1 MLLQSLEC
9 QTVIRWCFSWLYK
22 CGKTAERGIAST
34 SSDGNPT
41 LSVSVFHCR
50 IMRSSGNGR
59 DNVCRDLLES
69 HLAEQTVFLAPFV
82 DHIDHIA
89 DVHTD
94 AAGKL
99 GVEEDVS

>member
-1 MLLQSLEC
+1 MLLQSLER
-9 QTVIRWCFSWLYK
+9 QIVRRADFSWFPK
-22 CGKTAERGIAST
+22 CGKIAERGIAFT

-50 IMRSSGNGR
+50 IIRLSGNGC
-59 DNVCRDLLES
+59 DNVGRALLES

-82 DHIDHIA
+82 NHIDHIA
-89 DVHTD
+89 DVHAD